1 MTSLR
6 YEITV
11 CASGRDAAP
20 GAATDAGLAAAA
32 GGGAAVA
39 TALFAGAADD
49 APCDPV
55 AGLCA
60 NPGALAIVNAIANTP
75 AVRSCGTDGI
85 EMMYRGRI
93 AMSSGPNRRA
103 KHKPYQYWVQGSPLP
118 KEV

>member
-1 MTSLR
+1 MR
-6 YEITV
+6 V
-11 CASGRDAAP
+11 GPRCGSGRGD
-20 GAATDAGLAAAA
+20 GRGLAAAA

-60 NPGALAIVNAIANTP
+60 NPGALAIANAIANTP
-75 AVRSCGTDGI
+75 AISSRGTDGI

>member
-1 MTSLR
+1 MR
-6 YEITV
+6 V
-11 CASGRDAAP
+11 GPRCAP

-60 NPGALAIVNAIANTP
+60 NPGALAIANAIANTTCDQP
-75 AVRSCGTDGI
+75 VAELERKC
-85 EMMYRGRI
+85 I
-93 AMSSGPNRRA
+93 ANESGPAGEQTKLTIAR
-103 KHKPYQYWVQGSPLP
+103 
-118 KEV
+118 